1 VPFAVVCIARAE
13 REVGCILM
21 VSIGKSGS
29 IDTTQI
35 GMNVPKLQ
43 PSATLLKEIK
53 VKQAEWVNLRVD
65 LTIAKRNVC

>member
-1 VPFAVVCIARAE
+1 
-13 REVGCILM
+13 M

-65 LTIAKRNVC
+65 LTIAKRNVS